1 MRATL
6 MDEATLRELRK
17 RYPPNPERLC
27 GVTDAYGGPFVGH
40 RPGYLFA
47 VPSPELTAVRQ
58 RGLDAYAATSRRLAD
73 LSAKATALEGQEEA
87 LGQAL
92 LDSRRQHR
100 QPQARRQPG
109 GAARSRGRHAGRQ
122 AGRRLSRR
130 SERWNAPSSTAA
142 RRPRR

>member
-1 MRATL
+1 

-92 LDSRRQHR
+92 LDGGTATVSRRR
-100 QPQARRQPG
+100 DASPAVLL
-109 GAARSRGRHAGRQ
+109 GAVVGTPAVKR
-122 AGRRLSRR
+122 
-130 SERWNAPSSTAA
+130 AA
-142 RRPRR
+142 A